1 MVQELYKKGVLEE
14 VYDGIDKLYGYFK
27 TDEGVNNGN
36 TLVVA
41 YNLLKENLKLA
52 SDFVKLSND
61 KPYMYR
67 HGLYTALLSGY
78 ISKVSSMS
86 EEELKEAKKY
96 TGKSVLNLDAD
107 EMKDLITKVLGYV
120 ILNNYDEDKAYRI
133 ANDNSN
139 KSKDTVLN
147 AIAVSPEDKDNAM
160 VLTVI
165 YDTVTVLK
173 EYTF

>member
-1 MVQELYKKGVLEE
+1 
-14 VYDGIDKLYGYFK
+14 
-27 TDEGVNNGN
+27 
-36 TLVVA
+36 
-41 YNLLKENLKLA
+41 
-52 SDFVKLSND
+52 
-61 KPYMYR
+61 
-67 HGLYTALLSGY
+67 
-78 ISKVSSMS
+78 MS

-133 ANDNSN
+133 ADDNKN